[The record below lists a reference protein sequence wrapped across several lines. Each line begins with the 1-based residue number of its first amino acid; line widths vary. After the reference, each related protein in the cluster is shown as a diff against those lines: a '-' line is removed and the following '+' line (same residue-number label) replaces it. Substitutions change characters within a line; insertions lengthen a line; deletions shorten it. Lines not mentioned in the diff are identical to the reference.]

1 MLIGNGDKTMGRFNF
16 ASLKGRLTLSVLV
29 ALIGLLAL
37 GTFEILHLR
46 GQLLADRKAT
56 LQAAVDIAMTTVKE
70 LHAKEGRGELSRDE
84 AQKQAKDA
92 LRSMRYQGNEY
103 FYTYDSKGMGVMH
116 PVRPEYVG
124 KPHWDRQDK
133 SGAYTIRNMIG
144 AALDKTGFV
153 ETQTPRPG
161 SDVQVPK
168 LHYLQHFEPWDW
180 VIGTG
185 LYIDDL
191 DTLFYAQVRNA
202 AIVIALILLTVGIV
216 AWSMARSIL
225 AQIGGEP
232 AEALAAMAK
241 VAAGDLTTTLHS
253 SRRDSLL
260 GELGNLVQSL
270 RTMMGEIAQGA
281 VQVTNSARQIA
292 DTSAGVAQ
300 AAGSETEATQ
310 AMAAAMEQ
318 LTVSIT
324 HVSDN
329 ADETQRHA
337 STAAELARQGE
348 QSVETVADNIA
359 TMAGTVANAAEQ
371 VRTLSANTQEVARI
385 ASVIKEI
392 AGQTNLLALNAAIEA
407 ARAGEQGRGFAVVA
421 DEVRVLAERTEKAT
435 VEISGVVERIQNET
449 INTARVMDAA
459 LPEAE
464 QARTTAS
471 QTTELLHRIA
481 EGSRAAQD
489 LVRDVAASTRE
500 QSEASNALAQQV
512 ERIANQV
519 EHTGQSMNINA
530 GAAQSLLDTAQS
542 LKTATERFRI

>member
-1 MLIGNGDKTMGRFNF
+1 MGLFNF
-16 ASLKGRLTLSVLV
+16 HSLKGRLTLSVLV
-29 ALIGLLAL
+29 ALIGLIAL
-37 GTFEILHLR
+37 GAFEIAHLR

-56 LQAAVDIAMTTVKE
+56 LQAAVDIAVTTVKE
-70 LHAKEGRGELSRDE
+70 FQAKESRGELSRDE
-84 AQKQAKDA
+84 AQKQAKDV
-92 LRSMRYQGNEY
+92 LRSMRYQGTEY

-144 AALDKTGFV
+144 VALDKSGFV

-168 LHYLQHFEPWDW
+168 LHYLQHFEAWDW

-185 LYIDDL
+185 LYVDDL

-202 AIVIALILLTVGIV
+202 AIVIGLILLIVGAV

-232 AEALAAMAK
+232 ALALTAMGQ
-241 VAAGDLTTTLHS
+241 VAAGDLTVSLGEA
-253 SRRDSLL
+253 RRDSLL

-281 VQVTNSARQIA
+281 SQVANSARQIA
-292 DTSAGVAQ
+292 DTSAEVAL
-300 AAGSETEATQ
+300 AAESETEATQ
-310 AMAAAMEQ
+310 SMAAAMEE

-324 HVSDN
+324 HVSEN
-329 ADETQRHA
+329 ADETERYA
-337 STAAELARQGE
+337 SSAADLANQGE
-348 QSVETVADNIA
+348 RSVETVANNIS
-359 TMAGTVANAAEQ
+359 TMAGTVSDAADK
-371 VRTLSANTQEVARI
+371 VRMLATNTQEVARI
-385 ASVIKEI
+385 ASVIKDI

-435 VEISGVVERIQNET
+435 VEISGVVDRIQNET
-449 INTARVMDAA
+449 VNTAKVMDAA

-464 QARTTAS
+464 KARSTAS

-481 EGSRAAQD
+481 EGSRSAQG

-500 QSEASNALAQQV
+500 QSEASTALAQQV

-519 EHTGQSMNINA
+519 EHTGQSMTVTA
-530 GAAQSLLDTAQS
+530 TAAQSLLNTAQS
-542 LKTATERFRI
+542 LKAATERFRI

>member
-1 MLIGNGDKTMGRFNF
+1 MGLFNF
-16 ASLKGRLTLSVLV
+16 HSLKGRLTLSVLV
-29 ALIGLLAL
+29 ALIGLVVL
-37 GTFEILHLR
+37 GTFEIVHLR
-46 GQLLADRKAT
+46 GQLLADRKAM
-56 LQAAVDIAMTTVKE
+56 LQATVDIAVTTVKE
-70 LHAKEGRGELSRDE
+70 FQAKESRGELSRDE

-92 LRSMRYQGNEY
+92 LRSMRYQGSEY
-103 FYTYDSKGMGVMH
+103 FYVYDSKGMGVMH
-116 PVRPEYVG
+116 PIHPEYIG
-124 KPHWDRQDK
+124 KSHWDRQDK
-133 SGAYTIRNMIG
+133 TGAYTIRAMIS
-144 AALDKTGFV
+144 AALDKSGFAA
-153 ETQTPRPG
+153 TQTPRPG
-161 SDVQVPK
+161 SEVQVPK
-168 LHYLQHFEPWDW
+168 LQYLQHFEAWDW

-202 AIVIALILLTVGIV
+202 AMVIVVILLSVGVV
-216 AWSMARSIL
+216 AWLMARAIL

-232 AEALAAMAK
+232 AEAQAAMAK
-241 VAAGDLTTTLHS
+241 VAAGDLTVSLGAA
-253 SRRDSLL
+253 RRDSLL

-270 RTMMGEIAQGA
+270 RSMMGEITLGA
-281 VQVTNSARQIA
+281 GQVASSARQIA
-292 DTSAGVAQ
+292 DTSADVAQ
-300 AAGSETEATQ
+300 AAASETEATQ
-310 AMAAAMEQ
+310 AMAAAMEE

-329 ADETQRHA
+329 ADETQRYA
-337 STAAELARQGE
+337 STAVELATQGE
-348 QSVETVADNIA
+348 RSVETVADNIA
-359 TMAGTVANAAEQ
+359 TMAGTVANAAEK

-385 ASVIKEI
+385 ASVIKDI

-435 VEISGVVERIQNET
+435 VEISGVVDRIQSET
-449 INTARVMDAA
+449 VNTAKAMDAA

-464 QARTTAS
+464 MARSTAS

-481 EGSRAAQD
+481 EGSRSAQG

-519 EHTGQSMNINA
+519 EHTGESMNSNA
-530 GAAQSLLDTAQS
+530 RAAHSLLETAQS

>member
-1 MLIGNGDKTMGRFNF
+1 MGLFNF
-16 ASLKGRLTLSVLV
+16 RSLKGRLTLSVLV
-29 ALIGLLAL
+29 ALIGLIAL
-37 GTFEILHLR
+37 GAFEIIHLR

-56 LQAAVDIAMTTVKE
+56 LQAAVDIAVTTVKE
-70 LHAKEGRGELSRDE
+70 FQAKESRGELSRDE
-84 AQKQAKDA
+84 AQKQAKDV
-92 LRSMRYQGNEY
+92 LRSMRYQGTEY

-144 AALDKTGFV
+144 VALDKSGFV

-168 LHYLQHFEPWDW
+168 LHFLLHFEPWDW

-185 LYIDDL
+185 LYVDDL

-202 AIVIALILLTVGIV
+202 AIVIGLILLIVGAV

-232 AEALAAMAK
+232 ALALTAMGQ
-241 VAAGDLTTTLHS
+241 VAAGDLTVSLGEA
-253 SRRDSLL
+253 RRDSLL

-270 RTMMGEIAQGA
+270 RTMMSEITQGA
-281 VQVTNSARQIA
+281 SQVANSARQIA
-292 DTSAGVAQ
+292 DTSAEVAQ
-300 AAGSETEATQ
+300 AAESETEATQ
-310 AMAAAMEQ
+310 AMAAAMEE

-324 HVSDN
+324 HVSEN
-329 ADETQRHA
+329 ADETERYA
-337 STAAELARQGE
+337 STAAELANQGE
-348 QSVETVADNIA
+348 LSVETVANNIS
-359 TMAGTVANAAEQ
+359 TMAGTVSDAAEK
-371 VRTLSANTQEVARI
+371 VRMLSTNTQEVARI
-385 ASVIKEI
+385 ASVIKDI

-449 INTARVMDAA
+449 VNTAKVMDAA

-464 QARTTAS
+464 KARSTAS

-481 EGSRAAQD
+481 EGSRSAQG

-500 QSEASNALAQQV
+500 QSEASTALAQQV

-519 EHTGQSMNINA
+519 EHTGQSMNITA
-530 GAAQSLLDTAQS
+530 TAAQSL
-542 LKTATERFRI
+542 

>member
-1 MLIGNGDKTMGRFNF
+1 MGLFNF
-16 ASLKGRLTLSVLV
+16 HSLKGRLTLSVLV
-29 ALIGLLAL
+29 ALIGLIAL
-37 GTFEILHLR
+37 GTFEIVHLR
-46 GQLLADRKAT
+46 GQLLTDRKAT

-70 LHAKEGRGELSRDE
+70 FQAKESRGELSRDE
-84 AQKQAKDA
+84 AQKQAKDV
-92 LRSMRYQGNEY
+92 LRSMRYLGDEY
-103 FYTYDSKGMGVMH
+103 FYTYDSKGMGIMH

-124 KPHWDRQDK
+124 KSHWDRQDK
-133 SGAYTIRNMIG
+133 SGAYTVRDMVG
-144 AALDKTGFV
+144 AALDKSGFV

-168 LHYLQHFEPWDW
+168 LHFLLHFQPWDW

-202 AIVIALILLTVGIV
+202 AVVIGLILLTVGLV
-216 AWSMARSIL
+216 AWSMARAIL

-232 AEALAAMAK
+232 ADAQAAMGK
-241 VAAGDLTTTLHS
+241 VAAGDLTVSLGTV
-253 SRRDSLL
+253 RRNSLL
-260 GELGNLVQSL
+260 GELDNLVQSL

-281 VQVTNSARQIA
+281 GQVASSAQQIA
-292 DTSAGVAQ
+292 DTSAEVAQ
-300 AAGSETEATQ
+300 AAESETESTQ
-310 AMAAAMEQ
+310 AMAAAMEE

-329 ADETQRHA
+329 AEETQRYA
-337 STAAELARQGE
+337 STAADLATQGE
-348 QSVETVADNIA
+348 QSVETVATNIS
-359 TMAGTVANAAEQ
+359 TMAGTVSDAAEK
-371 VRTLSANTQEVARI
+371 VRMLSTNTQEVARI
-385 ASVIKEI
+385 ASVIKDI

-435 VEISGVVERIQNET
+435 VEISGVVERIQKET
-449 INTARVMDAA
+449 LNTAKVMDAA

-464 QARTTAS
+464 IARSTAS

-481 EGSRAAQD
+481 EGSRSAQG

-519 EHTGQSMNINA
+519 EHTGHSMNITA
-530 GAAQSLLDTAQS
+530 QAAHSLLETAQS
-542 LKTATERFRI
+542 LKAATERFRI

>member
-1 MLIGNGDKTMGRFNF
+1 MGLLSFS
-16 ASLKGRLTLSVLV
+16 SLKGRLTLSVLV
-29 ALIGLLAL
+29 ALIGLIAL
-37 GTFEILHLR
+37 GTFEIVHLR
-46 GQLLADRKAT
+46 SQLLADRKAT
-56 LQAAVDIAMTTVKE
+56 LQSAVDIAMTTVKE
-70 LHAKEGRGELSRDE
+70 FQAKESRGELSRDE
-84 AQKQAKDA
+84 AQKQAKDV
-92 LRSMRYQGNEY
+92 LRSMRYQGTEY

-116 PVRPEYVG
+116 PIRPEYVG
-124 KPHWDRQDK
+124 KPHWDRKDK
-133 SGAYTIRNMIG
+133 SGAYTVRNMI
-144 AALDKTGFV
+144 AVALDKSGFV

-168 LHYLQHFEPWDW
+168 LHFLQHFEPWDW

-202 AIVIALILLTVGIV
+202 AIVIGLILLIVGAV

-232 AEALAAMAK
+232 ALALSAMGQ
-241 VAAGDLTTTLHS
+241 VAAGDLTVSLGDA
-253 SRRDSLL
+253 RRDSLL

-270 RTMMGEIAQGA
+270 RTMMGEIAHGA
-281 VQVTNSARQIA
+281 GQVANSAQQIA
-292 DTSAGVAQ
+292 DTSAEVAQ
-300 AAGSETEATQ
+300 AAESETEATQ
-310 AMAAAMEQ
+310 AMAAAMEE
-318 LTVSIT
+318 LTVAIT

-329 ADETQRHA
+329 ADETQRYA
-337 STAAELARQGE
+337 STAADLATQGE
-348 QSVETVADNIA
+348 KSVETVAENIS
-359 TMAGTVANAAEQ
+359 TMAGTVSNAAEK
-371 VRTLSANTQEVARI
+371 VRLLSSNTQEVARI
-385 ASVIKEI
+385 ASVIKDI

-449 INTARVMDAA
+449 VNTAKVMDAA

-464 QARTTAS
+464 KARSTAS

-481 EGSRAAQD
+481 EGSRSAQG

-500 QSEASNALAQQV
+500 QSEASTALAQQV

-519 EHTGQSMNINA
+519 EHTGHSMNITA
-530 GAAQSLLDTAQS
+530 TAAHSLLETAQL
-542 LKTATERFRI
+542 LKAATERFRI

>member
-1 MLIGNGDKTMGRFNF
+1 MGLLNF
-16 ASLKGRLTLSVLV
+16 HSLKGRLTLSVLV
-29 ALIGLLAL
+29 ALIGLVAL
-37 GTFEILHLR
+37 GTFQIIHLR
-46 GQLLADRKAT
+46 SQLLADRKAT

-70 LHAKEGRGELSRDE
+70 FQAKEGRGELSRDE
-84 AQKQAKDA
+84 AQKQAKDV
-92 LRSMRYQGNEY
+92 LRSMRYLGPEY
-103 FYTYDSKGMGVMH
+103 FYAYDSKGMGVMH

-133 SGAYTIRNMIG
+133 SGAYTIRNMI
-144 AALDKTGFV
+144 AVALDKSGFV
-153 ETQTPRPG
+153 ETQTPRPN
-161 SDVQVPK
+161 SDVQVAK
-168 LHYLQHFEPWDW
+168 LHYLEHFQPWDW

-202 AIVIALILLTVGIV
+202 AMVIALILLTVGVV
-216 AWSMARSIL
+216 AWSMARAIL

-232 AEALAAMAK
+232 AEAQSAMSK
-241 VAAGDLTTTLHS
+241 VAAGDLTVSLGTA
-253 SRRDSLL
+253 RRDSLL
-260 GELGNLVQSL
+260 GELANLVQSL

-281 VQVTNSARQIA
+281 GQVAGSARQIA
-292 DTSAGVAQ
+292 DTSAEVAQ
-300 AAGSETEATQ
+300 AAEAETEATQ
-310 AMAAAMEQ
+310 AMAAAMEE

-329 ADETQRHA
+329 ADETQRYA
-337 STAAELARQGE
+337 STAAELATQGE
-348 QSVETVADNIA
+348 QSVETVANNIS
-359 TMAGTVANAAEQ
+359 TMAGTVANAAEK

-385 ASVIKEI
+385 ASVIKDI

-449 INTARVMDAA
+449 VNTAKVMDAA

-464 QARTTAS
+464 KARSTAS

-481 EGSRAAQD
+481 EGSRSAQG

-519 EHTGQSMNINA
+519 EHTGQSMNTTA
-530 GAAQSLLDTAQS
+530 RAAQSLLDTAQA
-542 LKTATERFRI
+542 LKAATERFRI

>member
-1 MLIGNGDKTMGRFNF
+1 MKLFDFG
-16 ASLKGRLTLSVLV
+16 SLKGRLTLSVLV
-29 ALIGLLAL
+29 ALLGLLAL
-37 GTFEILHLR
+37 GAFEIIHLR

-56 LQAAVDIAMTTVKE
+56 LQAAVDIALTTVKDLQDQE
-70 LHAKEGRGELSRDE
+70 SRGELKRE
-84 AQKQAKDA
+84 QAQKLAKDV
-92 LRSMRYQGNEY
+92 LRSMRYHGNEY
-103 FYTYDSKGMGVMH
+103 FYVYDSKGMGVMH
-116 PVRPEYVG
+116 PIRPEYVG

-133 SGAYTIRNMIG
+133 SGAYTIRNMIQ
-144 AALDKTGFV
+144 AALDKSAFV

-161 SDVQVPK
+161 SDLQVPK

-191 DTLFYAQVRNA
+191 DALFYAQVRYA
-202 AIVIALILLTVGIV
+202 AVVIVLILLSVGAV
-216 AWSMARSIL
+216 AWWIARAII

-232 AEALAAMAK
+232 SLAVATMSK
-241 VAAGDLTTTLHS
+241 VAAGDLTVSIDATQPN
-253 SRRDSLL
+253 SLL
-260 GELGNLVQSL
+260 GELDHLVHAL
-270 RTMMGEIAQGA
+270 RAMMSEITRGA
-281 VQVTNSARQIA
+281 SQVAGSARQIA
-292 DTSAGVAQ
+292 DTSAEVAQ
-300 AAGSETEATQ
+300 AAASETESTQ
-310 AMAAAMEQ
+310 AMAAAMEE

-329 ADETQRHA
+329 ADETNRYA
-337 STAAELARQGE
+337 STAADLADQGE
-348 QSVETVADNIA
+348 RSVETVAANIS
-359 TMAGTVANAAEQ
+359 TMAGSVANAAEKVRGLSDNAEQ
-371 VRTLSANTQEVARI
+371 VSRI
-385 ASVIKEI
+385 ASVIKDI

-435 VEISGVVERIQNET
+435 VEISGVVERIQRET
-449 INTARVMDAA
+449 LTTAKVMDAA

-464 QARTTAS
+464 KARATAS

-481 EGSRAAQD
+481 EGSRSAQG

-519 EHTGQSMNINA
+519 EHTGESMNITA
-530 GAAQSLLDTAQS
+530 RAAHDLLETAQS
-542 LKTATERFRI
+542 LQSATERFRV

>member
-1 MLIGNGDKTMGRFNF
+1 MGFLSF
-16 ASLKGRLTLSVLV
+16 HSLKGRLTLSVLV
-29 ALIGLLAL
+29 ALIGLVVL
-37 GTFEILHLR
+37 GTFEIVHLR
-46 GQLLADRKAT
+46 SQLLADRKAT
-56 LQAAVDIAMTTVKE
+56 LQAAVDIAMSTVKE
-70 LHAKEGRGELSRDE
+70 FQARESRGELNREE
-84 AQKQAKDA
+84 AQTRAKDA
-92 LRSMRYQGNEY
+92 LRSMRYLGPEY

-133 SGAYTIRNMIG
+133 SGAYTVRNMIA
-144 AALDKTGFV
+144 AALDKSGFV

-168 LHYLQHFEPWDW
+168 LHYLEHFQPWDW
-180 VIGTG
+180 IIGTG

-202 AIVIALILLTVGIV
+202 AIVIALILLTVGVV
-216 AWSMARSIL
+216 AWSMARAIL

-232 AEALAAMAK
+232 AEAQSAMGK
-241 VAAGDLTTTLHS
+241 VAAGDLTVSLGS
-253 SRRDSLL
+253 ARRDSLL

-281 VQVTNSARQIA
+281 GQVAGSARQIA
-292 DTSAGVAQ
+292 DTSAEVAQ
-300 AAGSETEATQ
+300 AAEAETEATQ
-310 AMAAAMEQ
+310 AMAAAMEE

-329 ADETQRHA
+329 ADETQRYA
-337 STAAELARQGE
+337 STAAELATQGE
-348 QSVETVADNIA
+348 QSVETVADNIS
-359 TMAGTVANAAEQ
+359 TMASTVANAAEK

-385 ASVIKEI
+385 ASVIKDI

-435 VEISGVVERIQNET
+435 VEISGVVERIQSET
-449 INTARVMDAA
+449 VNTAKVMDAA

-464 QARTTAS
+464 KARSTAS

-481 EGSRAAQD
+481 EGSRSAQD

-519 EHTGQSMNINA
+519 EHTGQSMNTTA
-530 GAAQSLLDTAQS
+530 RAAQSLLDTAQA
-542 LKTATERFRI
+542 LKTATERFMI

>member
-1 MLIGNGDKTMGRFNF
+1 MGLLNF
-16 ASLKGRLTLSVLV
+16 HSLKGRLTLSVLV
-29 ALIGLLAL
+29 ALIGLVAL
-37 GTFEILHLR
+37 GAFEIVHLR
-46 GQLLADRKAT
+46 SQLLADRKAT
-56 LQAAVDIAMTTVKE
+56 LQAAIDIAVTTVKE
-70 LHAKEGRGELSRDE
+70 LQAKESRGELNREE
-84 AQKQAKDA
+84 AQKQAKDV
-92 LRSMRYQGNEY
+92 LRSMRYQGTEY
-103 FYTYDSKGMGVMH
+103 FYIYDSKGMGVMH

-133 SGAYTIRNMIG
+133 SGAYTVRNMVG
-144 AALDKTGFV
+144 VALDKSGFV

-161 SDVQVPK
+161 SEVQVPK

-191 DTLFYAQVRNA
+191 DALFYTQVRNA
-202 AIVIALILLTVGIV
+202 AVVIGFILLIVGLV
-216 AWSMARSIL
+216 AWLIARAIL

-232 AEALAAMAK
+232 ADAQAAMSK
-241 VAAGDLTTTLHS
+241 VAAGDLTVSIGTVK
-253 SRRDSLL
+253 RDSLL
-260 GELGNLVQSL
+260 GELDNLVQSL
-270 RTMMGEIAQGA
+270 RTMIGEIAQGA
-281 VQVTNSARQIA
+281 GQVTNSARQIA
-292 DTSAGVAQ
+292 DTSAEVAQ
-300 AAGSETEATQ
+300 AAEAETESTQ
-310 AMAAAMEQ
+310 AMAAAMEE

-329 ADETQRHA
+329 AEETQRYA
-337 STAAELARQGE
+337 CTAADLATQGE
-348 QSVETVADNIA
+348 QSVETVATNIS
-359 TMAGTVANAAEQ
+359 TMAGTVSDAAEK
-371 VRTLSANTQEVARI
+371 VRMLSTNTQEVARI
-385 ASVIKEI
+385 ASVIKDI

-435 VEISGVVERIQNET
+435 VEISGVVERIQKET
-449 INTARVMDAA
+449 LNTARVMDAA

-464 QARTTAS
+464 IARSTAS

-481 EGSRAAQD
+481 EGSRSAQG

-519 EHTGQSMNINA
+519 EHTGHSMNITA
-530 GAAQSLLDTAQS
+530 KAAHSLLETAQS
-542 LKTATERFRI
+542 LKASTERFRI

>member
-1 MLIGNGDKTMGRFNF
+1 MELFNF
-16 ASLKGRLTLSVLV
+16 RSLKGRLILFVLV
-29 ALIGLLAL
+29 ALIGLVAL
-37 GTFEILHLR
+37 GTFEIIHLR

-56 LQAAVDIAMTTVKE
+56 LQAAVDIAVTTVKE
-70 LHAKEGRGELSRDE
+70 FQAKESRGELSRDE
-84 AQKQAKDA
+84 AQKQAKDV
-92 LRSMRYQGNEY
+92 LRSMRYQGSEY
-103 FYTYDSKGMGVMH
+103 FYTYDSKGIGVMH

-144 AALDKTGFV
+144 VALDKSGFV

-168 LHYLQHFEPWDW
+168 LHFLLHFEPWDW

-185 LYIDDL
+185 LYVDDL
-191 DTLFYAQVRNA
+191 DTIFYAEVRNA
-202 AIVIALILLTVGIV
+202 AIVIGLTLLIVGAV

-232 AEALAAMAK
+232 ALALTAMGQ
-241 VAAGDLTTTLHS
+241 VAAGDLTVSLGEA
-253 SRRDSLL
+253 RRDSLL

-270 RTMMGEIAQGA
+270 RTMMSEIAQGA
-281 VQVTNSARQIA
+281 GQVANSARQIA
-292 DTSAGVAQ
+292 DTSAEVAQ
-300 AAGSETEATQ
+300 ATESETEATQ
-310 AMAAAMEQ
+310 AMAAAMEE

-324 HVSDN
+324 HVSEN
-329 ADETQRHA
+329 AEETERYA
-337 STAAELARQGE
+337 SSAADLANQGE
-348 QSVETVADNIA
+348 RSVETVANNIS
-359 TMAGTVANAAEQ
+359 TMAGTVSNAADK
-371 VRTLSANTQEVARI
+371 VRMLATNTQEVARI
-385 ASVIKEI
+385 ASVIKDI

-449 INTARVMDAA
+449 VNTAKVMDAA

-464 QARTTAS
+464 KARSTAS

-481 EGSRAAQD
+481 EGSRSAQE

-500 QSEASNALAQQV
+500 QSEASTALAQQV
-512 ERIANQV
+512 EHIANQV
-519 EHTGQSMNINA
+519 EHTGKSMNITA
-530 GAAQSLLDTAQS
+530 TAAQSLLNTAQS
-542 LKTATERFRI
+542 LKAATERFRI